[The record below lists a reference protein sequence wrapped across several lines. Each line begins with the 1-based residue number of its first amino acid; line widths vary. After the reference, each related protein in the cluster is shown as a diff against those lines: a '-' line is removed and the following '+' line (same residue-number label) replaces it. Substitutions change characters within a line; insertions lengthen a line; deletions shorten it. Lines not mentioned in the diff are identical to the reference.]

1 MLRSVL
7 QQQPFQQ
14 QPPEAQ
20 ALLQA
25 CMKQL
30 MRQAS
35 IWVLVP
41 EVLDMFCRVPLLRAA
56 DYEHALQLARASGLQ
71 EAIST
76 VWQAAVS
83 AATEPALCS
92 LPAFGGRRP
101 DEPWLVQQ
109 LQQLMTAAAGTSIL
123 AQHWNIL
130 ELILEPALQA
140 AELRLQGSLDQ
151 ALQQNMLQVQLQQ

>member
-41 EVLDMFCRVPLLRAA
+41 EVLDMFCRVPLLRAV
-56 DYEHALQLARASGLQ
+56 DYEHALQLARASG
-71 EAIST
+71 
-76 VWQAAVS
+76 AVM
-83 AATEPALCS
+83 LN
-92 LPAFGGRRP
+92 
-101 DEPWLVQQ
+101 
-109 LQQLMTAAAGTSIL
+109 M
-123 AQHWNIL
+123 HL
-130 ELILEPALQA
+130 E
-140 AELRLQGSLDQ
+140 
-151 ALQQNMLQVQLQQ
+151 